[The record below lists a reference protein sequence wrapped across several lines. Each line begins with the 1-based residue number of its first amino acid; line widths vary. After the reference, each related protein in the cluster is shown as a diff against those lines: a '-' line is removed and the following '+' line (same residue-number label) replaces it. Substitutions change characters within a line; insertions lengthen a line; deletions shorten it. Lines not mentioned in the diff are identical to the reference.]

1 MALPSG
7 KASGTAPRGG
17 AAGTALRAEAL
28 GARLPPLLVAAE
40 RVAATVAQ
48 GVHGRRRVGPGES
61 FWQFRRFA
69 DGDSPQRI
77 DWRQSA
83 RAQHLYVRESEWT
96 AAQSVWLWYDRSAS
110 MDWRSDAVATTK
122 LDRAALLALALGSLL
137 VRGGERVAELGSGQ
151 PASGGRTGY
160 NRLAASLL
168 GTGTTGTGTTGTG
181 TAGTGIQAHVKAEAE
196 ASGLPPRQHLPRHA
210 QVVLISDFLSPLAE
224 LEALVKAHVA
234 AGVRGHLMQVLDPA
248 EIDLPYRGRTRFLGL
263 EGEAAFLAARAE
275 DLRPAYAERL
285 ARRQDALAS
294 LARSAGWTFALHR
307 TDQRPETALMALFGA
322 LSARAV

>member
-1 MALPSG
+1 
-7 KASGTAPRGG
+7 
-17 AAGTALRAEAL
+17 
-28 GARLPPLLVAAE
+28 
-40 RVAATVAQ
+40 
-48 GVHGRRRVGPGES
+48 
-61 FWQFRRFA
+61 
-69 DGDSPQRI
+69 
-77 DWRQSA
+77 
-83 RAQHLYVRESEWT
+83 
-96 AAQSVWLWYDRSAS
+96 

-122 LDRAALLALALGSLL
+122 LERAALLALALGSLL
-137 VRGGERVAELGSGQ
+137 VRGGERVAALGSGQ
-151 PASGGRTGY
+151 PAGGGRTGY

-168 GTGTTGTGTTGTG
+168 GI
-181 TAGTGIQAHVKAEAE
+181 GTGIQAPVKAEAE
-196 ASGLPPRQHLPRHA
+196 ATGLPPGQHLPRHA

-234 AGVRGHLMQVLDPA
+234 AGVRGHLLQVLDPA

-263 EGEAAFLAARAE
+263 EGETAFLAARAE

-307 TDQRPETALMALFGA
+307 TDRRPETALMALFGA

>member
-7 KASGTAPRGG
+7 KLAGTAPRDG

-28 GARLPPLLVAAE
+28 GARLPPLLVAAD

-69 DGDSPQRI
+69 EGDSPQRI

-96 AAQSVWLWYDRSAS
+96 AAQTVWLWHDRSAS

-122 LDRAALLALALGSLL
+122 LERAALLALALGSLL
-137 VRGGERVAELGSGQ
+137 VRGGERVAALGSGQ
-151 PASGGRTGY
+151 PAGGGRTGY
-160 NRLAASLL
+160 NRLVASLL
-168 GTGTTGTGTTGTG
+168 GMGTGTGKST
-181 TAGTGIQAHVKAEAE
+181 QAHTKAEAE
-196 ASGLPPRQHLPRHA
+196 ANGLPPRQHLPRHA

-234 AGVRGHLMQVLDPA
+234 AGVRGHLLQVLDPA

-263 EGEAAFLAARAE
+263 EGETAFLAARAE

-285 ARRQDALAS
+285 ARRQDTLAS
-294 LARSAGWTFALHR
+294 LARSAGWTFAMHR
-307 TDQRPETALMALFGA
+307 TDRRPETALMALFGA